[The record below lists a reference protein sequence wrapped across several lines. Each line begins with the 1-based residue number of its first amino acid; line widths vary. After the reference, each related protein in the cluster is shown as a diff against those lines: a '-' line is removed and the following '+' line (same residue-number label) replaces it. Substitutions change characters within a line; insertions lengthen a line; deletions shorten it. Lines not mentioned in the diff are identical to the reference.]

1 MKLVLQI
8 ELNDW
13 KNRPY
18 EKVLLSLAKSL
29 SKDIS
34 VADIDQDSEPG
45 TAASI
50 VKLID
55 QATQVFVIVNA
66 QPESK
71 LGSCS
76 EVFYQ
81 LIKNQVKVKQVL
93 YHGNNLFAEKLLKVF
108 DEQMNHN
115 PTEEIAKQLIA
126 IFCEKPQAS

>member
-1 MKLVLQI
+1 MKLVVQI

-13 KNRPY
+13 KSRPY
-18 EKVLLSLAKSL
+18 EKFLLSLAKSF
-29 SKDIS
+29 SQDIS
-34 VADIDQDSEPG
+34 VADIDQDSEPS

-76 EVFYQ
+76 EIFYR
-81 LIKNQVKVKQVL
+81 LIKNQAKVKQVL
-93 YHGNNLFAEKLLKVF
+93 FNGNNLFAEKILKVF
-108 DEQMNHN
+108 GDQTSHN
-115 PTEEIAKQLIA
+115 PTEERARQLIA
-126 IFCEKPQAS
+126 IFCEKPLAC